1 MAATQRSARQVAD
14 ELRAAVLAERR
25 AQAAK
30 LALVCELA
38 DTYRSVLPVL
48 DLPGGP
54 QLVSAG
60 GDGTPE
66 IDEFLVQ
73 EIHPLLGVGP
83 AAAWSLLR
91 QATNLRDR
99 HPKVWALVQE
109 GVVPAWQG
117 RQVAELCQ
125 ALPSDA
131 AGYVDE
137 QVALPLT
144 HLPWPRVRRRLMGLI
159 VAADTELAAE
169 QAARARRGRF
179 VRIKHNDDGTSWLLA
194 LLTTAEAVR
203 LDETIT
209 TIARSICDDPDYV
222 GGPDEARADA
232 LGVLV
237 TPSKA
242 GQSAVVG
249 SAPATLVVHLDHTA
263 VSQSPD
269 SLGVVGRVEGPGG
282 LDNIGPVLLNQ
293 VCELLA
299 HRRVRVLPVIDL
311 ADQISAGRLRNPR
324 PAPHPSAA
332 TRRLLGVPLRH
343 HTRQSLRPRPH
354 QPLAPRRPTRPNQNI
369 EPGSAGPP
377 TPPSQNLRRLATQTT
392 PIRGLRLDLTT
403 RLPLPRRPPRHHLAQ
418 RPQPNQHPQPPNG
431 RLTGSF
437 EGPSQYSSR
446 RVRFRLLSSED
457 P

>member
-48 DLPGGP
+48 DLPGAP
-54 QLVSAG
+54 RLVSAG

-125 ALPSDA
+125 ALPSEA

-232 LGVLV
+232 FGVLV

-311 ADQISAGRLRNPR
+311 ADQISVDAYEIPDRLRTQVQLRDAYSVFPYDTTRARACDLDHTNPW
-324 PAPHPSAA
+324 
-332 TRRLLGVPLRH
+332 RRG
-343 HTRQSLRPRPH
+343 
-354 QPLAPRRPTRPNQNI
+354 
-369 EPGSAGPP
+369 GPP
-377 TPPSQNLRRLATQTT
+377 DQTRTSNLAALGRRSHRAKTFGGWQLKQPRSGVFDWTSPLGYRYRVDHQGTT
-392 PIRGLRLDLTT
+392 WLND
-403 RLPLPRRPPRHHLAQ
+403 
-418 RPQPNQHPQPPNG
+418 PNRISIAN
-431 RLTGSF
+431 RLTG
-437 EGPSQYSSR
+437 
-446 RVRFRLLSSED
+446 V
-457 P
+457 

>member
-1 MAATQRSARQVAD
+1 MEATARSARQVAD

-38 DTYRSVLPVL
+38 DTYRSVLPAL
-48 DLPGGP
+48 DLPGAP

-99 HPKVWALVQE
+99 HPKVWALVQA

-125 ALPSDA
+125 ALPSEA

-232 LGVLV
+232 FGVLV

-263 VSQSPD
+263 SPVAR
-269 SLGVVGRVEGPGG
+269 LARGGGPGRRTRRPG
-282 LDNIGPVLLNQ
+282 R
-293 VCELLA
+293 
-299 HRRVRVLPVIDL
+299 HR
-311 ADQISAGRLRNPR
+311 PR
-324 PAPHPSAA
+324 PARTGVRTTGPSPSTSTTSDRPGRPISADAYEIPDRLRTKCSYATPTRCSPTTPHAPEPATSTTPTRGDKAAHQTKPEHRTWQRWAADPTEPKPSAPGNSNNPDPECSTGPHHSA
-332 TRRLLGVPLRH
+332 T
-343 HTRQSLRPRPH
+343 TTASTTK
-354 QPLAPRRPTRPNQNI
+354 AP
-369 EPGSAGPP
+369 PGS
-377 TPPSQNLRRLATQTT
+377 TT
-392 PIRGLRLDLTT
+392 PTDSTSPT
-403 RLPLPRRPPRHHLAQ
+403 A
-418 RPQPNQHPQPPNG
+418 
-431 RLTGSF
+431 
-437 EGPSQYSSR
+437 
-446 RVRFRLLSSED
+446 
-457 P
+457 

>member
-1 MAATQRSARQVAD
+1 MEATARSARQVAD

-48 DLPGGP
+48 DLPGAP
-54 QLVSAG
+54 RLVSAG

-125 ALPSDA
+125 ALPSEA

-137 QVALPLT
+137 QIALPLT

-232 LGVLV
+232 FGVLV

-282 LDNIGPVLLNQ
+282 LD
-293 VCELLA
+293 
-299 HRRVRVLPVIDL
+299 D
-311 ADQISAGRLRNPR
+311 
-324 PAPHPSAA
+324 
-332 TRRLLGVPLRH
+332 

-354 QPLAPRRPTRPNQNI
+354 QPVATRRPTRPNQNI

-377 TPPSQNLRRLATQTT
+377 TPPSQNLRRLATQPT
-392 PIRGLRLDLTT
+392 PLRGVRLDLTT
-403 RLPLPRRPPRHHLAQ
+403 RLPLPRRPPRHHLAR

-431 RLTGSF
+431 RLTGSS
-437 EGPSQYSSR
+437 EGPD
-446 RVRFRLLSSED
+446 VLT
-457 P
+457 

>member
-1 MAATQRSARQVAD
+1 MQATQRSARLVAD
-14 ELRAAVLAERR
+14 ELRAAVVAERR
-25 AQAAK
+25 AEAAK

-38 DTYRSVLPVL
+38 DCYRSVLPAL
-48 DLPGGP
+48 DLPGAP

-60 GDGTPE
+60 GDGTCE

-99 HPKVWALVQE
+99 HPKVWALVQA

-125 ALPSDA
+125 ALPCEA

-137 QVALPLT
+137 QIALPLA

-179 VRIKHNDDGTSWLLA
+179 VRVKHNDDGTSWLLA

-203 LDETIT
+203 LEETIT
-209 TIARSICDDPDYV
+209 WIARSICDDPDYP
-222 GGPDEARADA
+222 GSPDEARADA

-263 VSQSPD
+263 VTQSPD

-282 LDNIGPVLLNQ
+282 LDDIGPVLLNQ

-311 ADQISAGRLRNPR
+311 ADQISVDAYEIPDRLRTQVQLRDAYSVFPYDTTRARACDLDHTNPWR
-324 PAPHPSAA
+324 RGGPPDQTRTSNLAA
-332 TRRLLGVPLRH
+332 LGR
-343 HTRQSLRPRPH
+343 RPH
-354 QPLAPRRPTRPNQNI
+354 RAKTFGAWQLKQPRSGVFDWTSPLGYHYRVDHQGTTWLDDPNRINI
-369 EPGSAGPP
+369 
-377 TPPSQNLRRLATQTT
+377 
-392 PIRGLRLDLTT
+392 
-403 RLPLPRRPPRHHLAQ
+403 
-418 RPQPNQHPQPPNG
+418 PN
-431 RLTGSF
+431 RLTG
-437 EGPSQYSSR
+437 
-446 RVRFRLLSSED
+446 V
-457 P
+457 

>member
-38 DTYRSVLPVL
+38 DTYRSVLPAL
-48 DLPGGP
+48 DLPGAP
-54 QLVSAG
+54 RLVSAG

-125 ALPSDA
+125 ALPSEA

-159 VAADTELAAE
+159 VTADTELAAE

-194 LLTTAEAVR
+194 LLATAEAVR

-222 GGPDEARADA
+222 DSPDEARADA

-237 TPSKA
+237 TPSKT
-242 GQSAVVG
+242 GQSAVV
-249 SAPATLVVHLDHTA
+249 
-263 VSQSPD
+263 
-269 SLGVVGRVEGPGG
+269 
-282 LDNIGPVLLNQ
+282 DN
-293 VCELLA
+293 
-299 HRRVRVLPVIDL
+299 LP
-311 ADQISAGRLRNPR
+311 
-324 PAPHPSAA
+324 
-332 TRRLLGVPLRH
+332 
-343 HTRQSLRPRPH
+343 
-354 QPLAPRRPTRPNQNI
+354 
-369 EPGSAGPP
+369 
-377 TPPSQNLRRLATQTT
+377 
-392 PIRGLRLDLTT
+392 
-403 RLPLPRRPPRHHLAQ
+403 
-418 RPQPNQHPQPPNG
+418 
-431 RLTGSF
+431 
-437 EGPSQYSSR
+437 SR
-446 RVRFRLLSSED
+446 E
-457 P
+457 